1 MKNLDLNFGHD
12 DLEKARS
19 LIRRMGEFIAL
30 YEEAQEK
37 LEQREAQLQ
46 AHFHAQGDQINETL
60 EQIYGLLQEFQ
71 TFMTEIGVARW
82 RLAAEN
88 SWEASKKQFNE
99 LNKTLNDF
107 RHLTQETCEKLERST
122 DYTVR
127 HVSDAVNNFNITDF
141 RLLTED
147 SCKHVEA
154 AAVDAVKQVA
164 KITRWAYW
172 RKTLLVFG
180 IALISVV
187 VTGLYINDEWP
198 WEEHHDALR
207 ERQVGKAVLE
217 AWVHLTAVDRA
228 IILKHAKNTSLR
240 RAI

>member
-1 MKNLDLNFGHD
+1 MKNLNLDFGDD

-37 LEQREAQLQ
+37 LEQREEQLQ
-46 AHFHAQGDQINETL
+46 AYFQAQGDQINETL
-60 EQIYGLLQEFQ
+60 QQIYVLLQEFQ

-82 RLAAEN
+82 RVAAEN
-88 SWEASKKQFNE
+88 SLQASQDQLKA

-127 HVSDAVNNFNITDF
+127 SVSEAVNHFNITDF

-154 AAVDAVKQVA
+154 AALDAVKHVA

-172 RKTLLVFG
+172 RKTILVFG
-180 IALISVV
+180 IAIVSIVI
-187 VTGLYINDEWP
+187 TGLYINDEWP
-198 WEEHHDALR
+198 WEEHHDASR
-207 ERQVGKAVLE
+207 ERNAGKAVIQV
-217 AWVHLTAVDRA
+217 WPDLTQADRDK
-228 IILKHAKNTSLR
+228 ILKYSKKAE
-240 RAI
+240 I